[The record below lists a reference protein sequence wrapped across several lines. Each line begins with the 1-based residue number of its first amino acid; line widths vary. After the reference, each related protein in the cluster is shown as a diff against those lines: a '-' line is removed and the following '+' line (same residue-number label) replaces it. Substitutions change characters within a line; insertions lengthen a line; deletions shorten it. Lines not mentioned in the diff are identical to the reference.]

1 MSGFLAAGVFLTLK
15 LSYLYVSM
23 ENQIVKLY
31 ITSLKKT
38 MVYILKIIYCFE
50 GPVRAALWTT
60 ALRDSSSAGWGCS
73 RAPLQRCQGHSSV
86 FLLAL
91 GAVQLVL
98 PYVPN
103 HAVRHQV
110 SDALAAPQRPPH
122 VRGGDVIGHP
132 LVHHVDPLAVAPDH
146 VRLVHGL
153 EGVAAAAGDAH
164 QPEAAHNLGEVLVL
178 PQVGNG
184 EGLQDVGSAQQH
196 HLRALWAWEWEG
208 QI

>member
-1 MSGFLAAGVFLTLK
+1 MSGLLAAGVFLTLK
-15 LSYLYVSM
+15 WSYLYVSM

-38 MVYILKIIYCFE
+38 MVYILKIIYE
-50 GPVRAALWTT
+50 SSSDGAALWTT
-60 ALRDSSSAGWGCS
+60 APRDSSSAGGGCS
-73 RAPLQRCQGHSSV
+73 RAPLQRRQGHSCV

-91 GAVQLVL
+91 GAVQLMR

-122 VRGGDVIGHP
+122 VCGGDVVGHP

-153 EGVAAAAGDAH
+153 KGVAAAAGDAH

-184 EGLQDVGSAQQH
+184 EGLEDVGSAQQH
-196 HLRALWAWEWEG
+196 HLRAVWAWEWEG
-208 QI
+208 